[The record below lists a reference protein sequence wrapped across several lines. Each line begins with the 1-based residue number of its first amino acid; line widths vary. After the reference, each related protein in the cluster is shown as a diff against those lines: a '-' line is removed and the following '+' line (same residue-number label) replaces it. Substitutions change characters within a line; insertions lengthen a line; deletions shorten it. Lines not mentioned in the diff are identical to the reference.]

1 MVSIANVNYSD
12 NFDTWLTRSNQA
24 FHELRIL
31 TGIEPLHVANSIV
44 ATGVTGYTV
53 SANALNVTVSSLFAG
68 HSNFGNTTLIT
79 FPAIANLNIPGGAN
93 GQVLTT
99 DGSGT
104 ISWAATVGST
114 FGTLTGVIANTQFP
128 GTLGVSSNTTFSGN
142 NTTFSGN
149 VVHSGA
155 NATFGG
161 SHVNLGA
168 VGDVSISGGTTGY
181 PLKTDGSGTL
191 SWGTLGNTAI
201 AAGAVG
207 NTEIATS
214 AITNTHIK
222 AAAVGNTEIA
232 TAAVTNT
239 HIKAAAVGNT
249 EIATAA
255 VTNTHI
261 KDAAVGPAE
270 IAAALNLSGHTVT
283 LASTFG
289 KTDATQNWTKGQRGE
304 ITALADAATIT
315 PDFDDSN
322 NFSVTLGGNRA
333 MMNPTNQTAGQTGSI
348 FVTQDATGSRTLAY
362 GGDWQWAANTAPTL
376 TTTPAAVDRID
387 YMVRA
392 ANSIHAVGTLAYSL

>member
-1 MVSIANVNYSD
+1 MVSIANVALT
-12 NFDTWLTRSNQA
+12 DTFNVWRNRSNET
-24 FHELRIL
+24 FRELTSL
-31 TGIEPLHVANSIV
+31 TSPTGSANSV
-44 ATGVTGYTV
+44 GADTV
-53 SANALNVTVSSLFAG
+53 NANDLIVTVTSLFSG
-68 HSNFGNTTLIT
+68 THNLGNTTLVT
-79 FPAIANLNIPGGAN
+79 FPSVGNLNIPGGSA
-93 GQVLTT
+93 GQQLTT

-104 ISWAATVGST
+104 ISWTAAGGSAPS
-114 FGTLTGVIANTQFP
+114 FGTLTGVIATSQFP
-128 GTLGVSSNTTFSGN
+128 GTLGVSS

-207 NTEIATS
+207 NTEIAT
-214 AITNTHIK
+214 
-222 AAAVGNTEIA
+222 
-232 TAAVTNT
+232 
-239 HIKAAAVGNT
+239 
-249 EIATAA
+249 AA

-304 ITALADAATIT
+304 ITALADGATIT

-392 ANSIHAVGTLAYSL
+392 ANSIHAIGTLAYSL

>member
-1 MVSIANVNYSD
+1 MVLIANVQTSD
-12 NFDTWLTRSNQA
+12 TFGTWRTRTNQA
-24 FHELRIL
+24 FGEIHSLATPGASDTL
-31 TGIEPLHVANSIV
+31 VANTLTATINATFSGV
-44 ATGVTGYTV
+44 A
-53 SANALNVTVSSLFAG
+53 
-68 HSNFGNTTLIT
+68 NFGNTTLIT
-79 FPAIANLNIPGGAN
+79 FPAVGNLNIPGGSSGN
-93 GQVLTT
+93 HLQT

-104 ISWAATVGST
+104 IT
-114 FGTLTGVIANTQFP
+114 
-128 GTLGVSSNTTFSGN
+128 
-142 NTTFSGN
+142 
-149 VVHSGA
+149 
-155 NATFGG
+155 
-161 SHVNLGA
+161 
-168 VGDVSISGGTTGY
+168 
-181 PLKTDGSGTL
+181 
-191 SWGTLGNTAI
+191 WGMLGNTAI
-201 AAGAVG
+201 AAGAVD
-207 NTEIATS
+207 
-214 AITNTHIK
+214 
-222 AAAVGNTEIA
+222 AAAIA
-232 TAAVTNT
+232 AG
-239 HIKAAAVGNT
+239 AVGNT

-304 ITALADAATIT
+304 ITALADGATIT

>member
-1 MVSIANVNYSD
+1 MVSIANVALT
-12 NFDTWLTRSNQA
+12 DTFNVWRNRSNET
-24 FHELRIL
+24 FRELTSL
-31 TGIEPLHVANSIV
+31 TSPTGSANSV
-44 ATGVTGYTV
+44 GADTV
-53 SANALNVTVSSLFAG
+53 NANDLIVTVTSLFSG
-68 HSNFGNTTLIT
+68 THNLGNTTLVT
-79 FPAIANLNIPGGAN
+79 FPSVGNLNIPGGSA
-93 GQVLTT
+93 GQQLTT

-104 ISWAATVGST
+104 ISWTAAGGSAPS
-114 FGTLTGVIANTQFP
+114 FGTLTGVIATSQFP
-128 GTLGVSSNTTFSGN
+128 GALSISS

-201 AAGAVG
+201 AAGAVDSAA
-207 NTEIATS
+207 IA
-214 AITNTHIK
+214 AG
-222 AAAVGNTEIA
+222 AVGNTEIA

-239 HIKAAAVGNT
+239 HIKDAAVGPAEIAAGAVGNT

-304 ITALADAATIT
+304 ITALADGATIT

>member
-104 ISWAATVGST
+104 ISWAASAGGGGAHLPSFANVS
-114 FGTLTGVIANTQFP
+114 GVIANTQFP
-128 GTLGVSSNTTFSGN
+128 GALSISSNTTF
-142 NTTFSGN
+142 
-149 VVHSGA
+149 SGA

-214 AITNTHIK
+214 A
-222 AAAVGNTEIA
+222 
-232 TAAVTNT
+232 VTNT

-249 EIATAA
+249 EIATSA

-270 IAAALNLSGHTVT
+270 IAATLDLSGHTVT

-376 TTTPAAVDRID
+376 TTTPDAVDRID

-392 ANSIHAVGTLAYSL
+392 ANSIHAIGTLAYSL

>member
-1 MVSIANVNYSD
+1 MVSIANVVLT
-12 NFDTWLTRSNQA
+12 DTFNVWRNRSNETFQ
-24 FHELRIL
+24 ELTSL
-31 TGIEPLHVANSIV
+31 TSPTGSANSV
-44 ATGVTGYTV
+44 GADTV
-53 SANALNVTVSSLFAG
+53 NANDLIVTVTSLFSG
-68 HSNFGNTTLIT
+68 THNLGNTTLVT
-79 FPAIANLNIPGGAN
+79 FPSVGNLNIPGGSA
-93 GQVLTT
+93 GQQLTT

-104 ISWAATVGST
+104 ISWTAAGGSAPS

-201 AAGAVG
+201 AAGAVDSAA
-207 NTEIATS
+207 IA
-214 AITNTHIK
+214 AG
-222 AAAVGNTEIA
+222 AVGNTEIA

-239 HIKAAAVGNT
+239 HIKDAAVGPAEIAAGAVGNT

-289 KTDATQNWTKGQRGE
+289 KTDAAQNWTKGQRGE
-304 ITALADAATIT
+304 ITALADGATIT

-392 ANSIHAVGTLAYSL
+392 ANSIHAIGTLAYSL

>member
-1 MVSIANVNYSD
+1 MVSIANVALT
-12 NFDTWLTRSNQA
+12 DTFNVWRNRSNETFQ
-24 FHELRIL
+24 ELTSL
-31 TGIEPLHVANSIV
+31 TSPTGSANSV
-44 ATGVTGYTV
+44 GADTV
-53 SANALNVTVSSLFAG
+53 NANDLIVTVTSLFSG
-68 HSNFGNTTLIT
+68 THNLGNTTLVT
-79 FPAIANLNIPGGAN
+79 FPSVGNLNIPGGSA
-93 GQVLTT
+93 GQQLTT

-104 ISWAATVGST
+104 ISWTAAGGSAPS
-114 FGTLTGVIANTQFP
+114 FGTLTGVIATSQFP
-128 GTLGVSSNTTFSGN
+128 GALSISSNTTF
-142 NTTFSGN
+142 
-149 VVHSGA
+149 SGA

-392 ANSIHAVGTLAYSL
+392 ANSIHAIGTLAYSL

>member
-1 MVSIANVNYSD
+1 MVLIANVQTSD
-12 NFDTWLTRSNQA
+12 TFGTWRTRTNQA
-24 FHELRIL
+24 FGEIHSLATPGASDTL
-31 TGIEPLHVANSIV
+31 VANTLTATINATFSGV
-44 ATGVTGYTV
+44 A
-53 SANALNVTVSSLFAG
+53 
-68 HSNFGNTTLIT
+68 NFGNTTLIT
-79 FPAIANLNIPGGAN
+79 FPAVGNLNIPGGSSGN
-93 GQVLTT
+93 QLQT

-104 ISWAATVGST
+104 IT
-114 FGTLTGVIANTQFP
+114 
-128 GTLGVSSNTTFSGN
+128 
-142 NTTFSGN
+142 
-149 VVHSGA
+149 
-155 NATFGG
+155 
-161 SHVNLGA
+161 
-168 VGDVSISGGTTGY
+168 
-181 PLKTDGSGTL
+181 
-191 SWGTLGNTAI
+191 WGTLGNTAI
-201 AAGAVG
+201 AAGAVD
-207 NTEIATS
+207 
-214 AITNTHIK
+214 
-222 AAAVGNTEIA
+222 AAAIA
-232 TAAVTNT
+232 AG
-239 HIKAAAVGNT
+239 AVGNT

-270 IAAALNLSGHTVT
+270 IAAALDLSGHTVT

-392 ANSIHAVGTLAYSL
+392 ANSIHAIGTLAYSL